1 MTFSSGVRESRGTV
15 FQEEAWREAWRTQA
29 GLRVRRFRRKASL
42 SSAMPVSQ
50 PGSFSRALS
59 ARGNQSRRAGNLH
72 ILVDTGKV
80 HFRGRPGR
88 FPVVFVYCDKVSNLQ
103 REKFRCFSGVARLNI
118 ELLVSG
124 ERQEALEQ
132 KLQFYVDA
140 VTDVLECNRG
150 DWGQGIGYG
159 GGYEIQFAALKRGGR
174 NYTQSAK
181 VSLEVDVSQPLSGG

>member
-1 MTFSSGVRESRGTV
+1 MARIASATTQTLVALLRSASGLASSVADVARRENIEL
-15 FQEEAWREAWRTQA
+15 EEFDETTIVTGNPA
-29 GLRVRRFRRKASL
+29 GDWAE
-42 SSAMPVSQ
+42 
-50 PGSFSRALS
+50 
-59 ARGNQSRRAGNLH
+59 
-72 ILVDTGKV
+72 
-80 HFRGRPGR
+80 RGRPGR

-140 VTDVLECNRG
+140 ITDVLEGNRG

-174 NYTQSAK
+174 NYTQNAK